1 MIRVP
6 RDELEGQ
13 GFMNSGPPV
22 KRVITFDADTW
33 DRLGRLATEQ
43 GSSPEE
49 LVARVAA
56 RIELSPGGDLEV
68 RPRS

>member
-6 RDELEGQ
+6 RDELKGQ

-22 KRVITFDADTW
+22 KRAITFDADTW
-33 DRLGRLATEQ
+33 DNLRRLSAELGT
-43 GSSPEE
+43 SPEE

-56 RIELSPGGDLEV
+56 RIELSPLGDLEV

>member
-22 KRVITFDADTW
+22 KRVITFDADVW
-33 DRLGRLATEQ
+33 ERLGRLAREL

-49 LVARVAA
+49 LVARVTA
-56 RIELSPGGDLEV
+56 RIQLSPGGDLEV